1 MINIDPE
8 FSVELFIDFL
18 KELNR
23 NVQKRMLFMIEA
35 ALTMFDDPDYNTNFG
50 VYPNYQHIAF
60 DKILRNDYYKKYN
73 SLYAH
78 LSDGNFLIA
87 PNDMIREKWKGL
99 QIQFLDELN
108 LKSSIFDHEFE
119 MFKFGLK
126 LKELRLRKGYPKV
139 KLSQES
145 GLSVRKITQLE
156 DFGFISKVSD
166 ISQYVLDGLKINLN
180 LNLAPQILKT
190 IK

>member
-1 MINIDPE
+1 MNTESE
-8 FSVELFIDFL
+8 FSNEIFIDYL
-18 KELNR
+18 KKLDVN
-23 NVQKRMLFMIEA
+23 NQKRMLFMIEA
-35 ALTMFDDPDYNTNFG
+35 ELTMFDDPDYNTNFG

-60 DKILRNDYYKKYN
+60 DKIVRNDYYKKYN

-78 LSDGNFLIA
+78 LCDGNFLIA

-99 QIQFLDELN
+99 KMQFLEELN
-108 LKSSIFDHEFE
+108 LKSSIFGNEFE

-156 DFGFISKVSD
+156 DFGFISKVRD
-166 ISQYVLDGLKINLN
+166 ISQYVLDGLKMNLN
-180 LNLAPQILKT
+180 LNLAPQILKA